1 MVRFAQ
7 PSEQRVRQSLIV
19 TVWMIVIIVVV
30 ASAPSRAAER
40 TIAIARS
47 DCELAVRYVTPPGV
61 DYQPGVD
68 VNGHPVAPA
77 DLDDGR
83 RLQLPE
89 SIPVFI
95 TDDLRRRFHV
105 PHHSPLF
112 DTDAVAGIVELRLSD
127 NRLTFNGVEIGS
139 AEADA
144 LAAMCRDALKSP

>member
-7 PSEQRVRQSLIV
+7 PSEQRVPQSLIV
-19 TVWMIVIIVVV
+19 TAWMIVIIVIV

-68 VNGHPVAPA
+68 VNGRPVAPA

-95 TDDLRRRFHV
+95 TDNLRRRFHV
-105 PHHSPLF
+105 PHHSALY

-127 NRLTFNGVEIGS
+127 NRLTIGVVEIGS

-144 LAAMCRDALKSP
+144 LAATCRDALKSP